1 VGTGGTRAP
10 GTPTLSWRRRLVLA
24 RRAVLARRFT
34 WPWVGGVVRSFAVS
48 FAAFALTLQLLP
60 GEQVPDNGAG
70 ALAGLVA
77 AVFAVG
83 AVLRPLLA
91 RLTVLTGVVGLLVV
105 GLLAQSVVLGVAL
118 ALVPAI
124 EPLPLP
130 EVVLLAWLVAVVAA
144 LLNWVADAS
153 TEEVFLGQVMGRSV
167 RTACRAD
174 VRGPGLLVVQ
184 LDGVAEPLVRQAA
197 ASGAMPYLTRC
208 IRSGSH
214 RLRSWHTGLP
224 STTPA
229 GQAVLLHGE
238 ARAVPAYR
246 WYDKELGRVVQ
257 CGHPADAALVED
269 GFTTGRGLLAD
280 GGASVANLFS
290 GDAPSAAL
298 TMARAK
304 LPGTERGAA
313 AYAVQR
319 SGMVRSVVLLVGA
332 VATEWYQARR
342 QRRRDVR
349 PRVPRGGAFLLL
361 RGVTSVV
368 LRDLAVAIVADQ
380 MARGVPVVYVDFVDY
395 DEVAHHAGPTR
406 PESLRT
412 LEGLD
417 RVLRFLG
424 ELAGEVGR
432 DYELVVLSDH
442 GQTQGST
449 FLQLTGRSLSDVVA
463 DLVDEE
469 VDAAEATESL
479 GAGNALQASSSPV
492 RRLVGRLARRRDRA
506 DRRDAQSDDRRDD
519 RGAAVRERST
529 AVQVAASGS
538 TAHLYLPDHP
548 GRVTRETLATVVPR
562 LLPGL
567 RELAHVGAVMTRTAA
582 GEVVVE
588 DARGWRV
595 LGPDGTTGG
604 EGFDPLVPYGARA
617 AADLLELDAKQHVGD
632 VVVLGR
638 YDPVLGE
645 VAAFEELV
653 GSHGGL
659 GGPQTEAL
667 LVHPADWDVPAAA
680 PGEVLTGLDVHR
692 LLVGRLESRGLRA
705 DGGAGD
711 TTAPA
716 DRAIPT
722 GSLAPAPALEETA

>member
-1 VGTGGTRAP
+1 
-10 GTPTLSWRRRLVLA
+10 VLA

-48 FAAFALTLQLLP
+48 FAAFALTLELLP
-60 GEQVPDNGAG
+60 GQQVPDNGAG

-91 RLTVLTGVVGLLVV
+91 RLTVLTGVVGLLLV

-124 EPLPLP
+124 DPLPLP
-130 EVVLLAWLVAVVAA
+130 EVVLLAWAVAVVAA
-144 LLNWVADAS
+144 LLNWIADAS

-167 RTACRAD
+167 RSACRTD

-257 CGHPADAALVED
+257 CGHPTDAALVED

-319 SGMVRSVVLLVGA
+319 SGMVRSLVLLVGA
-332 VATEWYQARR
+332 VVTEWYQARR
-342 QRRRDVR
+342 QRRRDVV

-449 FLQLTGRSLSDVVA
+449 FLQLTGRSISDVVA
-463 DLVDEE
+463 DLVDDG

-492 RRLVGRLARRRDRA
+492 RRLVGRLARRHA
-506 DRRDAQSDDRRDD
+506 
-519 RGAAVRERST
+519 RGSEHDPGGGRSEDRST

-548 GRVTRETLATVVPR
+548 GRVTRETLETVVPR

-567 RELAHVGAVMTRTAA
+567 RDLAHVGAVVTRTAA

-588 DARGWRV
+588 DAHGWRT
-595 LGPDGTTGG
+595 LGPEGTTGG
-604 EGFDPLVPYGARA
+604 EGFDPLVPYGPRA
-617 AADLLELDAKQHVGD
+617 CADLLDLDAKRHVGD

-667 LVHPADWDVPAAA
+667 LVHPADWEVPSAL
-680 PGEVLTGLDVHR
+680 PGQVLTGLDVHR
-692 LLVGRLESRGLRA
+692 LLVERLESRGLRA
-705 DGGAGD
+705 NHE
-711 TTAPA
+711 PA
-716 DRAIPT
+716 EPAEPAATRSP
-722 GSLAPAPALEETA
+722 APAPALEETA